1 MTVIGLDVGY
11 SNLKIAV
18 GAAGEAPQLIVRPAG
33 AAPLDRLGERFGS
46 GHRQDAIVVDIDGEP
61 WAAAVEPMRLEGW
74 QRSLH
79 EDYAD
84 TPAYRALVTAA
95 LVLANRPVVDRLVT
109 GLPVAQAQ
117 DPRRREALRR
127 ALLGR
132 QVTERGAV
140 EVADVRIVPQPVGAF
155 VDLLWADLGAD
166 TLARIE
172 EGTVLVL
179 DAGFYSFDWA
189 VIVAGELRRGASGTS
204 LEAMSVLL
212 ECAAGRIAEQHGGR
226 AQPLALEGALR
237 QGREH
242 LLVLGK
248 RVPLPPVL
256 ARAAKEIGGVALEAL
271 RQALRREATNVDLV
285 LMAGGGG
292 ALYGPSVA
300 ALFPGA
306 EVRLARDPVGAN
318 ARGFFLYGRR

>member
-1 MTVIGLDVGY
+1 MIL
-11 SNLKIAV
+11 
-18 GAAGEAPQLIVRPAG
+18 RPAG
-33 AAPLDRLGERFGS
+33 AAPLDRLGERVGT
-46 GHRQDAIVVDIDGEP
+46 GRRQDAIVVDIDGEP
-61 WAAAVEPMRLEGW
+61 WAAAIEPMRFEGW

-79 EDYAD
+79 EDYAA
-84 TPAYRALVTAA
+84 TPAYRALVKAA

-117 DPRRREALRR
+117 DPRRREVLRR

-132 QVTERGAV
+132 HVTERGAV
-140 EVADVRIVPQPVGAF
+140 EVGDVRIVPQPIGAF

-212 ECAAGRIAEQHGGR
+212 ERAAGHRR
-226 AQPLALEGALR
+226 DT
-237 QGREH
+237 
-242 LLVLGK
+242 
-248 RVPLPPVL
+248 
-256 ARAAKEIGGVALEAL
+256 ARWPCPAARTGGGVAP
-271 RQALRREATNVDLV
+271 
-285 LMAGGGG
+285 
-292 ALYGPSVA
+292 GP
-300 ALFPGA
+300 
-306 EVRLARDPVGAN
+306 
-318 ARGFFLYGRR
+318 